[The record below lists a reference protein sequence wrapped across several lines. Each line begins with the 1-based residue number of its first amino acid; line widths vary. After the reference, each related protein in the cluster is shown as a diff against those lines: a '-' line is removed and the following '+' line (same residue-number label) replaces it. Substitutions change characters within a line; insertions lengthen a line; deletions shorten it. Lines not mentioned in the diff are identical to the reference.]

1 MRTVRVLP
9 LAVVA
14 GALLGGPSAL
24 AADVDVVAGGL
35 DNPRHVTVDGT
46 GDVYVAE
53 AGRGGPPGDD
63 ASCFD
68 SAEGPACVGA
78 TGAVTRVRGAA
89 GRNPHQARVVTGLAS
104 FAPESGSNAIG
115 PHGITDAGRRIFV
128 TNGGP
133 TAPLRE
139 GVVVPRWVLAQENP
153 VARRFGKV
161 FRFRAGKGL
170 NRDLKAIADP
180 YALESAENPDG
191 LVGNPLVDS
200 NPVDVAVD
208 RGRVVIAD
216 AGANSL
222 LRTDPDS
229 SLLDVLALFAN
240 RPTPNPFGGPD
251 VPMNAVP
258 TGVIASGSS
267 YYVSQLTGFPFPLLG
282 ANIFKV
288 DRRDGGAPTPI
299 LQGNFTNIIDLAM
312 DRFGRLYVLEIFHDN
327 LLSGSPEGALFRVTG
342 DDVVRLDTPGELT
355 TPGGLDIGPGGVL
368 YISNKATSAGGG
380 ELLRFKP

>member
-1 MRTVRVLP
+1 MLRQR
-9 LAVVA
+9 
-14 GALLGGPSAL
+14 
-24 AADVDVVAGGL
+24 
-35 DNPRHVTVDGT
+35 
-46 GDVYVAE
+46 
-53 AGRGGPPGDD
+53 
-63 ASCFD
+63 
-68 SAEGPACVGA
+68 
-78 TGAVTRVRGAA
+78 RGAGLRRRDRRRDA
-89 GRNPHQARVVTGLAS
+89 RARRRGPQPAPGPGRDPGLAS
-104 FAPESGSNAIG
+104 FAPETGSNAIG

-180 YALESAENPDG
+180 YALESGENPDG

-200 NPVDVAVD
+200 NPVDVAID

-267 YYVSQLTGFPFPLLG
+267 YYVSQLTGSRSP
-282 ANIFKV
+282 A
-288 DRRDGGAPTPI
+288 RRRH
-299 LQGNFTNIIDLAM
+299 LQG
-312 DRFGRLYVLEIFHDN
+312 
-327 LLSGSPEGALFRVTG
+327 
-342 DDVVRLDTPGELT
+342 
-355 TPGGLDIGPGGVL
+355 GP
-368 YISNKATSAGGG
+368 AQ
-380 ELLRFKP
+380 RR